1 MKKKII
7 AELKRWDGKVEKKKI
22 KKSWIE
28 DIVFAVEGQFT
39 IQNNDT
45 DLKIKG
51 SDYYHVDIYEVGE
64 WEILSF
70 LLVIMQQ

>member
-64 WEILSF
+64 
-70 LLVIMQQ
+70 